1 MITITRRQARRLRGV
16 FRRHVLGIAH
26 RGTIPP
32 LVLRAGGTQLRAQ
45 YRYGA
50 LAIEHVEP
58 GIPRPDVTIAV
69 PLDALA
75 DFEGRDDSPVALEA
89 GASDR
94 VVVRWTDHG
103 VPQTREYAV
112 PALDTLKPFP
122 DSPADWTTLPSDFIS
137 TLAEAWETASEDSTR
152 YALNCLQLRGGTGEV
167 AATDGR
173 QLLIRGGYSFP
184 WADDLLVRRSLIFAG
199 RALPRDQPVRIGRTD
214 SHVVLG
220 DGPWTLF
227 LEIQTGVRFP
237 ALGHIIP
244 DPVAVVT
251 RLSLD
256 PEDARFLG
264 DALGRLPG
272 SEELNAPA
280 TLELNGKIA
289 IRARDSGQAPVTE
302 LVLTRSHYAGT
313 PVRLNTNREFL
324 NRALRLGFSEVEIV
338 DAETP
343 LVCRDRDLVFC
354 WQSLSKDAAI
364 ESSDDVVRIESTPTV
379 TPTSLGKDVT
389 PDARTTVSQTGESTN
404 HDVRCHET
412 IGVVIAA
419 ENQDPAG
426 LPALI
431 QEAESLLRTL
441 TDARARAGRLVVA
454 LRRHRRRERLVN
466 TTLAALRALK
476 LQDVAG

>member
-45 YRYGA
+45 YRYA
-50 LAIEHVEP
+50 TLAIEHVEP
-58 GIPRPDVTIAV
+58 GIPRPDETLAV

-75 DFEGRDDSPVALEA
+75 EFEGRDDSPVVLEA
-89 GASDR
+89 YASDR
-94 VVVRWTDHG
+94 VVVRWADHG

-122 DSPADWTTLPSDFIS
+122 DSPADWTTLPSGFIS
-137 TLAEAWETASEDSTR
+137 ILAEAWETASEDSTR

-173 QLLIRGGYSFP
+173 QLLICGGFSFP
-184 WADDLLVRRSLIFAG
+184 WADDLLVRRSPIFAG

-220 DGPWTLF
+220 NGPWTLF
-227 LEIQTGVRFP
+227 LEIQIGVRFP
-237 ALGHIIP
+237 ALGHIVP
-244 DPVAVVT
+244 DPAAAAT

-264 DALGRLPG
+264 EALGRLPG
-272 SEELNAPA
+272 SEQFNAPA

-289 IRARDSGQAPVTE
+289 LRARGSDPAPVTE
-302 LVLTRSHYAGT
+302 LVLTRSRYSGT
-313 PVRLNTNREFL
+313 PVRVNTNREFL
-324 NRALRLGFSEVEIV
+324 SRAVRLGFSEIEIV

-354 WQSLSKDAAI
+354 WQPLAKDAAI
-364 ESSDDVVRIESTPTV
+364 EPSDDVVRIESTPTV
-379 TPTSLGKDVT
+379 TPTSVIMGVT
-389 PDARTTVSQTGESTN
+389 TEARPTVSQTVETTSN
-404 HDVRCHET
+404 VVQSHET
-412 IGVVIAA
+412 TSGTAA
-419 ENQDPAG
+419 SANQDPAG

-431 QEAESLLRTL
+431 QEAESLLQTL

-466 TTLAALRALK
+466 STLASLRALK